1 MNRLT
6 TPYLATSS
14 LLFRTLL
21 FSFIWWIL
29 SAGEITSWYLGVPVV
44 VLAVYVSSKL
54 IPRMSLNWF
63 ACFRFIPFFVL
74 RSLQGGI
81 DVACRA
87 FDPRLPITPN
97 LIEYPLQIPAGVARV
112 VMINTVSL
120 LPGTLS
126 ADLHKNVLC
135 VHILDNKNDVAT
147 DLVAIEQYVAQIFYL
162 RLTDINGD
170 K

>member
-1 MNRLT
+1 MNNF
-6 TPYLATSS
+6 TPQHNIASGLV
-14 LLFRTLL
+14 FRTLL

-29 SAGEITSWYLGVPVV
+29 SAGEITSWYIGIP
-44 VLAVYVSSKL
+44 AVAVSVYLSHKL
-54 IPRMSLNWF
+54 IPGISLNWF
-63 ACFRFIPFFVL
+63 AFFRFIPFFVL

-81 DVACRA
+81 DVAWRA
-87 FDPRLPITPN
+87 FHPHLPITPN
-97 LIEYPLQIPAGVARV
+97 LIEYPLQVPAGVARI

-126 ADLHKNVLC
+126 ADLHKNVLSIH
-135 VHILDNKNDVAT
+135 VLDNKNDVAR